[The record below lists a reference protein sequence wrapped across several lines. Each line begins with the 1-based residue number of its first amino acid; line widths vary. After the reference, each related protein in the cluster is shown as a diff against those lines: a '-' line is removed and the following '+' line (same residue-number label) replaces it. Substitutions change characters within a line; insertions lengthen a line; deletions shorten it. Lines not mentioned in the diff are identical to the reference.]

1 MALTRSFKV
10 TLYSRLRRDAAFRRA
25 LLREA
30 IEVMLGGELETGK
43 AVLRDYVN
51 GTIGFRA
58 LSAATRIPVKS
69 LMRMLG
75 PNGNPQAANLFEI
88 VAHLQKKEGIRLE
101 ARPVA
106 RRRRRPSH
114 SRVVKRRR
122 ARA

>member
-10 TLYSRLRRDAAFRRA
+10 TLYSRLRRDAAFRSA

-30 IEVMLGGELETGK
+30 IEVMLGGELEVGK

-51 GTIGFRA
+51 GTIGFRS
-58 LSAATRIPVKS
+58 LSAATGIPVKS

-75 PNGNPQAANLFEI
+75 PNGNPQAQNLFEI

-106 RRRRRPSH
+106 RRRLRG